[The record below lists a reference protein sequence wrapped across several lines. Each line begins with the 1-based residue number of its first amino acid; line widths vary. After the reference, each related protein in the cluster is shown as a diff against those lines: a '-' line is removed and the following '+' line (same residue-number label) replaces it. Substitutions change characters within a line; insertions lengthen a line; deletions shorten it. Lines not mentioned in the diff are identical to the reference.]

1 MEKFYP
7 WFLETNRLSDIKE
20 QLKLVEAAQPTKDF
34 ITGKISKLPKG
45 YTYLYNKLIKNIQES
60 FRGMARPKTTVEIL
74 DEILN
79 INNSSAL
86 LHWCKSVRKQGV
98 EKLQRKYLKDKFNI
112 QINAGEKYGVTA
124 SGPNSFRF
132 SLETYELLKG
142 VKKTQGKSTKSMDGW
157 ISLKDLCK
165 GWTFQKVTTDNGGS
179 TDSVEAEVIETVK
192 AAKKNIELNKS
203 SDKFI
208 FLLDGPFYQ
217 RKQFKSDKKTR
228 FEKIYELSENDV
240 IIATSDTL
248 FDELKKRN
256 LI

>member
-1 MEKFYP
+1 MNSFYS
-7 WFLETNRLSDIKE
+7 WLLETNKLSDVKE
-20 QLKLVEAAQPTKDF
+20 QQKLIEAAQPTKDF
-34 ITGKISKLPKG
+34 ILGKITKLPKG
-45 YTYLYNKLIKNIQES
+45 YIYLYNKLLKNIKDG
-60 FRGMARPKTTVEIL
+60 FRGLARPKDIVGIL
-74 DEILN
+74 DEILD
-79 INNSSAL
+79 INNASAL
-86 LHWCKSVRKQGV
+86 LLWCKSVRKQGV
-98 EKLQRKYLKDKFNI
+98 EKLQRKYLKDKFNL
-112 QINAGEKYGVTA
+112 QINAGENYGVTA
-124 SGPNSFRF
+124 SGPNSFRL
-132 SLETYELLKG
+132 SLETYEFLKG
-142 VKKTQGKSTKSMDGW
+142 VKKTQGKNTKSMDGW
-157 ISLKDLCK
+157 IPLKDSTK
-165 GWTFQKVTTDNGGS
+165 GWTFQKVTTDNGGG

-192 AAKKNIELNKS
+192 AAKKNKELNKS